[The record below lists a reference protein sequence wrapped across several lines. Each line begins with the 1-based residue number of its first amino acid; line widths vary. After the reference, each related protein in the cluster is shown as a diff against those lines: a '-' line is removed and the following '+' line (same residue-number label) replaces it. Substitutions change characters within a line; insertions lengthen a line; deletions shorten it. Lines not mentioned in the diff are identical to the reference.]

1 MTVHGC
7 DLSQKAEGICFRE
20 ELSPTLCAGTH
31 GGHGAH
37 AVGDRARR
45 LSPEEWERL
54 QGFPTGWT
62 ALPSAPEGDRYRS
75 LGNSMAVAAMRW
87 IGSRVAS

>member
-1 MTVHGC
+1 MTLHGC
-7 DLSQKAEGICFRE
+7 DLSQKAEGICVRP

-45 LSPEEWERL
+45 LSPEEWESL
-54 QGFPTGWT
+54 QGFPRGWT
-62 ALPSAPEGDRYRS
+62 ALHGATEGDRYRAV
-75 LGNSMAVAAMRW
+75 GNSMAVPAMRW
-87 IGSRVAS
+87 IGSRITA